1 MPSARR
7 PASRRCA
14 TSCRGVDVGDIRTST
29 PQDARLGVE
38 LRNGLLFNFTG
49 GSSAAPPTHKLVVR
63 MTTTRTSAIVDL
75 TTARPDIENYGIDVT
90 YELREIATDKRVLAA
105 THLRAGVLRH
115 PGPGAALRP
124 HPRTARRR
132 EPRHE
137 TDRREHQPAAGLVL
151 RRRHLRPD
159 CASWSRSTI
168 AKSNPIFAKPSPAHA
183 IILIYGADVGL
194 VRERADALIAAAV
207 DDIND
212 PFSLV
217 RLEGDDLAGE
227 PSRLVD
233 EAMTVPLFGGRRAI
247 RVRAGGRNFSSGV
260 EILLQEPPKDCRIV
274 IEAGELRRNSPL
286 RVMCEKAKTAGVV
299 ACYAD
304 TARDLAKLIDDELRT
319 ANLRIDPDARAA
331 LSELLGG
338 DRLASRNEIRKLA
351 LYAHGKD
358 EITLD
363 DIAAVVTDASS
374 FALDPIVDSAF
385 AGKPAELETN
395 FAKAMAAGTNPNAI
409 MFAASRQASQLH
421 RRAA

>member
-1 MPSARR
+1 MVAINNRE
-7 PASRRCA
+7 
-14 TSCRGVDVGDIRTST
+14 
-29 PQDARLGVE
+29 VE
-38 LRNGLLFNFTG
+38 SYL
-49 GSSAAPPTHKLVVR
+49 
-63 MTTTRTSAIVDL
+63 
-75 TTARPDIENYGIDVT
+75 
-90 YELREIATDKRVLAA
+90 
-105 THLRAGVLRH
+105 
-115 PGPGAALRP
+115 
-124 HPRTARRR
+124 
-132 EPRHE
+132 
-137 TDRREHQPAAGLVL
+137 
-151 RRRHLRPD
+151 
-159 CASWSRSTI
+159 
-168 AKSNPIFAKPSPAHA
+168 AKPSPTHA

-207 DDIND
+207 DDVND

-247 RVRAGGRNFSSGV
+247 RVRGGGRNFSSGV

-274 IEAGELRRNSPL
+274 IEAGELRRDSPL

-304 TARDLAKLIDDELRT
+304 TTRDLAKLIDDELRV
-319 ANLRIDPDARAA
+319 ANLRIDPDARSA
-331 LSELLGG
+331 LTELLGG

-421 RRAA
+421 RARLAMDEGQDLERAFPRLHFSRKDVIAQTLRALPAERFSQAILQIGEATLEVRRRPQLAEAIAQRVLMNIAVNARRRG